1 MFFKFWG
8 NMDEIYEVN
17 QKKTGLIKEFI
28 SSYEEE
34 CGNALR
40 LIDELINKQIIESLK
55 TINVVFRRLHSPD
68 FNIKWE
74 DKVFK
79 METIGTDEV
88 ITFEKMSTAQKACL
102 ALSVI
107 FTQFI
112 QTNDAPRII
121 LLDES
126 VVNFDVF
133 HLLNLFDFL
142 REFVLNGVQVFFT
155 TANDKVAEVA
165 KSKFGFMEQD
175 YYMYKLS
182 RNSGEET
189 QIKSL

>member
-1 MFFKFWG
+1 MGK
-8 NMDEIYEVN
+8 
-17 QKKTGLIKEFI
+17 
-28 SSYEEE
+28 
-34 CGNALR
+34 
-40 LIDELINKQIIESLK
+40 IDELINKQIAASIQV
-55 TINVVFRRLHSPD
+55 INIVFRKLHSPD
-68 FNIKWE
+68 FKIKWE
-74 DKVFK
+74 EKVFK
-79 METIGTDEV
+79 METVVSNEI
-88 ITFEKMSTAQKACL
+88 ITFDKMSTAQKACL

-133 HLLNLFDFL
+133 HLLNLFDSL

-155 TANDKVAEVA
+155 TASDKVAEVA
-165 KSKFGFMEQD
+165 KSKFGFMEQECC
-175 YYMYKLS
+175 MYKLS

-189 QIKSL
+189 NVTKE